1 MSNEEMTR
9 EPLTSRLLKASAL
22 RKLLLAAALALVLVP
37 LGSVAIE
44 ASSIECGF
52 RGAYGEGSIG
62 GDGCTSYGGD
72 HQRFDFGAYYF
83 DLAFQGL
90 STGASFHLTVSDN
103 SMDTEEFASR
113 SAGLGSY
120 ECVNLTAT
128 GGCIDFFLEGY
139 PSTRQWDS
147 YTFEIH
153 WDKFETT
160 QVFDE
165 ATLRVLHNM
174 GTIDGDAYD
183 EDMCLTYHNCVVA
196 LDPGIRSGD
205 TDFQSFTPA
214 IATPEPATLMLLGT
228 GLSGLLFRPRR
239 RRQKP
244 ETKPTA

>member
-9 EPLTSRLLKASAL
+9 EPLTSTLLRASAV

-37 LGSVAIE
+37 LGSIAIE

-52 RGAYGEGSIG
+52 RGAYGEGG
-62 GDGCTSYGGD
+62 GGEGCTSYGGD

-90 STGASFHLTVSDN
+90 DPYASFQLTVSDN
-103 SMDTEEFASR
+103 SMDSEEFASR

-120 ECVNLTAT
+120 ECVQLTAT
-128 GGCIDFFLEGY
+128 GGCIDFFLSGY
-139 PSTRQWDS
+139 PSTRSWTS

-153 WDKFETT
+153 WDKFEST

-165 ATLRVLHNM
+165 ATLRVLHNR
-174 GTIDGDAYD
+174 GTVPGDDFD
-183 EDMCLTYHNCVVA
+183 EDMCLTYHNCVVE

-205 TDFQSFTPA
+205 LDFQSFTPA

-228 GLSGLLFRPRR
+228 GLSGLLFRARR